1 VDLDDI
7 KFRPVG
13 GGKNAAYVPA
23 EACVGMANEIFTF
36 SRWACEIKEVKLVH
50 CTRGEGAQA
59 GVWSVAYQCHSRV
72 SFLDAA
78 GRPVSWHEDV
88 GYGANQQQKLDMAM
102 ESAFK
107 TATTDARKRCLR
119 LFGPA
124 LGLDVNSEVFQK
136 AATDARKAQVLA
148 QTAHVAAE
156 ARARAAAGAAAAGG
170 GGGGGGGS
178 SSSSSSAA
186 AAAAGA
192 GGPASRAAAP
202 PPPPPPPP
210 PASGA
215 KRPRAGPEE
224 AGGGEGGGEGGGG
237 AAGGGGGG
245 GGDASATSK
254 ESRQAAIEAK
264 RLAAIEKQRSKGIAA
279 GGAAPAAAGA
289 ASAAAGAAS

>member
-50 CTRGEGAQA
+50 CTRGEGAQV

-78 GRPVSWHEDV
+78 GRPVCWHEDV

-102 ESAFK
+102 ESAYK

-156 ARARAAAGAAAAGG
+156 ARARAAAAAAGG
-170 GGGGGGGS
+170 GGGGGGS
-178 SSSSSSAA
+178 SSFS
-186 AAAAGA
+186 AAAGA
-192 GGPASRAAAP
+192 GGPAPRAAP
-202 PPPPPPPP
+202 LQPSPPPPPP

-224 AGGGEGGGEGGGG
+224 AGSGEGSSS
-237 AAGGGGGG
+237 AAPSAGGGGG
-245 GGDASATSK
+245 GGDASATAK
-254 ESRQAAIEAK
+254 ETRQAAIEAK
-264 RLAAIEKQRSKGIAA
+264 RLAALEKQKAKGLAA
-279 GGAAPAAAGA
+279 GGAASAAGGA
-289 ASAAAGAAS
+289 AS